1 MPEQQRLDLLNRLLR
16 SDDVD
21 IVDRVAGCLI
31 LLYALP
37 SSRIH
42 RLRLTDVHPGP
53 DGLMIQLGADPVPV
67 PAPLSDLITELAD
80 RRHTTRGLT
89 GEWLF
94 PGRIPGQP
102 IEPDQLVE
110 RLNRLGITRAA
121 RTAALNAL
129 LRQVPSPVLAK
140 VLNRRP
146 WRVTARAKTLGTD
159 WNNYAALRVQT

>member
-1 MPEQQRLDLLNRLLR
+1 M
-16 SDDVD
+16 V
-21 IVDRVAGCLI
+21 
-31 LLYALP
+31 
-37 SSRIH
+37 
-42 RLRLTDVHPGP
+42 
-53 DGLMIQLGADPVPV
+53 QLGADPVPV
-67 PAPLSDLITELAD
+67 PAPLSDLLTELAD
-80 RRHTTRGLT
+80 RQHATRPGRPT

-94 PGRIPGQP
+94 PGRIPGQA

-146 WRVTARAKTLGTD
+146 WRVTARAKTLDTD
-159 WNNYAALRVQT
+159 WNNYAALRART